1 MDNNNK
7 SERLKRVSYKLENL
21 PENLLREVDL
31 FIDYL
36 TEEESSNIPQ
46 WQQSIVLDRIENSTE
61 FVDAFEML
69 AQLNPDSAFAQY
81 YE

>member
-1 MDNNNK
+1 MKKQNSYDDLN
-7 SERLKRVSYKLENL
+7 VS
-21 PENLLREVDL
+21 
-31 FIDYL
+31 
-36 TEEESSNIPQ
+36 TNIPQ

>member
-1 MDNNNK
+1 MNNNNK
-7 SERLKRVSYKLENL
+7 SEKLKKVNYKLENL

-36 TEEESSNIPQ
+36 TLEEKEESSNIPQ

-69 AQLNPDSAFAQY
+69 AELED
-81 YE
+81 E

>member
-7 SERLKRVSYKLENL
+7 SERLKKVNYKLENL

-36 TEEESSNIPQ
+36 TLEEEESSNIPQ

-69 AQLNPDSAFAQY
+69 AELED
-81 YE
+81 E

>member
-7 SERLKRVSYKLENL
+7 SERLKRVNYKL
-21 PENLLREVDL
+21 ENLLREVDL

-46 WQQSIVLDRIENSTE
+46 WQQNIVLDRIENSTE

-69 AQLNPDSAFAQY
+69 AQLKN
-81 YE
+81 E

>member
-1 MDNNNK
+1 MGNNNK
-7 SERLKRVSYKLENL
+7 SERLKRFNYKLENL

-46 WQQSIVLDRIENSTE
+46 WQQNIVLNRIENSTE
-61 FVDAFEML
+61 FVDAFKML
-69 AQLNPDSAFAQY
+69 AQLNPDSTFAQY

>member
-7 SERLKRVSYKLENL
+7 SERLKRVNYKLENL

-36 TEEESSNIPQ
+36 TEEELSNIPQ

-69 AQLNPDSAFAQY
+69 AQLKN
-81 YE
+81 E

>member
-7 SERLKRVSYKLENL
+7 SERLKRVNYKLENL
-21 PENLLREVDL
+21 PKNLLREVDL

-36 TEEESSNIPQ
+36 TEESSNIPQ
-46 WQQSIVLDRIENSTE
+46 WQQNTVLDRIENSTE

>member
-7 SERLKRVSYKLENL
+7 SEKLKKVNYKLENL

-36 TEEESSNIPQ
+36 TLEEKEEESSNIPQ

-69 AQLNPDSAFAQY
+69 AELED
-81 YE
+81 E

>member
-1 MDNNNK
+1 MDNKNK
-7 SERLKRVSYKLENL
+7 SERLKRVSYKL
-21 PENLLREVDL
+21 ENLLREVDL

-69 AQLNPDSAFAQY
+69 AQLNPDYAFAQY